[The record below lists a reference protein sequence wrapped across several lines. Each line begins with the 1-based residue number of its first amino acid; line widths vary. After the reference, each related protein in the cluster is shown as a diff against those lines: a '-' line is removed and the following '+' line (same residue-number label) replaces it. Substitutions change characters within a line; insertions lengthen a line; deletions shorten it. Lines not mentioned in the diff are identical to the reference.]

1 MPTKMQNSTAFFFLK
16 LAESTKMPRFYVNTI
31 MVLSE
36 PTNFVIL
43 FDISENGEEVNV
55 VLALSSTR
63 RQSLFVHFQKLATLQ

>member
-1 MPTKMQNSTAFFFLK
+1 
-16 LAESTKMPRFYVNTI
+16 MPRFYVNTI